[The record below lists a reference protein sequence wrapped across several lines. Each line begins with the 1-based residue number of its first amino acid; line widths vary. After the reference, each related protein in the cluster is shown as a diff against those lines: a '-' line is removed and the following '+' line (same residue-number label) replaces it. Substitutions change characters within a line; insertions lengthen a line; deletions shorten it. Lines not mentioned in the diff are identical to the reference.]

1 MRVRVLW
8 FGRAAASPFEAQ
20 VDSYRERVGRR
31 WPAEDCPLR
40 PAAGGRDADPRRA
53 LAREAERVRQL
64 LSPDWALAVLDETGA
79 RLSSV
84 AFADRLARLEAGG
97 AAGTAFVVGS
107 DLGVDSSVK
116 RDATLLVSLSDMTLP
131 HLIARLVLWEQL
143 FRATAILGG
152 GGYHRAVVQ

>member
-1 MRVRVLW
+1 L
-8 FGRAAASPFEAQ
+8 A
-20 VDSYRERVGRR
+20 GRR
-31 WPAEDCPLR
+31 PAPSR
-40 PAAGGRDADPRRA
+40 PRWTATGRGSAGGGRPRTAVAPAGGRDADPRRA